1 MEEDFRKL
9 GIGRTRDLNRIKKAY
24 YKKVKEYPPEDH
36 GDEFIIINNAYRNIM
51 SNFEED
57 KIKIIVENLR
67 DNEESRKALYKSFR
81 EYVGYVDNW
90 NFTSMNREIV
100 NLVMALKKKEYLGE
114 ALYLA
119 YIAEVKFGKLQLYGL
134 ADAYRK
140 LEEYITGVV

>member
-36 GDEFIIINNAYRNIM
+36 GDEFIIINNAYRNII

-57 KIKIIVENLR
+57 KIKVIVENLR
-67 DNEESRKALYKSFR
+67 DNEESRKALYKSLR
-81 EYVGYVDNW
+81 EYIEYVEDW
-90 NFTSMNREIV
+90 NFTRMNRDIV
-100 NLVMALKKKEYLGE
+100 NLVMTLKKKEYLGE

-119 YIAEVKFGKLQLYGL
+119 YIAEVKFGKLKLYGL